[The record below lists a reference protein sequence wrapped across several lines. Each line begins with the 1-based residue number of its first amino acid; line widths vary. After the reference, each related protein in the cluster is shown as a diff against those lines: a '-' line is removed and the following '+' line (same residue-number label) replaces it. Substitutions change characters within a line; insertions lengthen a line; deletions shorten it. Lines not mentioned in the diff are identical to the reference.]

1 YGLQTFTSDKQVVQD
16 VDIVILSMKPADI
29 EAAIASIKPYLT
41 ENHLLISVAAGVEIE
56 AIESYVGF
64 NIPVIRTMT
73 NTSASVGL
81 SATAICGGRFVTDD
95 DLTLTEQLFQTIGI
109 TEVVAEDDIHAV
121 TGLSGSGPAYVYYL
135 VEAMEKAAVE
145 VGLSQEV
152 ATSFARQTIIG
163 AGEMLK
169 KSNDSAKT
177 LKENVMSPG
186 GTTEAG
192 IKTLQ
197 NNHFEE
203 TISACIQRA
212 KERSIE
218 LGK

>member
-1 YGLQTFTSDKQVVQD
+1 MKRLAFIGAGSMAEAIFSGMIKNKFVAPDHIYVTNHSNRERLEQLENMYGLQTFTSDKQVVQD

-64 NIPVIRTMT
+64 NIPVIRTMP

-121 TGLSGSGPAYVYYL
+121 TGLSGSGPAYV
-135 VEAMEKAAVE
+135 
-145 VGLSQEV
+145 
-152 ATSFARQTIIG
+152 
-163 AGEMLK
+163 
-169 KSNDSAKT
+169 
-177 LKENVMSPG
+177 
-186 GTTEAG
+186 
-192 IKTLQ
+192 
-197 NNHFEE
+197 
-203 TISACIQRA
+203 
-212 KERSIE
+212 
-218 LGK
+218 